1 MLELYDANDLA
12 DRVRCLSLGDLV
24 TVCSFPLLLSISLE
38 FNNSRNALSLQFSR
52 GRRLGLL
59 CSELLSYSVGTSPAM
74 LSQRQALSRM
84 VVRAHIVHA
93 TLCLHVSFDRWVPLW
108 AHHTSFLAQYDI
120 STWHCD
126 LTSRFPGLHLD
137 IGMYR
142 AHHVSAF
149 TISSKPNVHLYQKP
163 FQ

>member
-84 VVRAHIVHA
+84 VVRASMVHA
-93 TLCLHVSFDRWVPLW
+93 YSP
-108 AHHTSFLAQYDI
+108 
-120 STWHCD
+120 CD
-126 LTSRFPGLHLD
+126 
-137 IGMYR
+137 
-142 AHHVSAF
+142 VVF
-149 TISSKPNVHLYQKP
+149 TREL
-163 FQ
+163 